1 MKMRWVYL
9 ILSVF
14 GIVVALFAVVQFVM
28 AICHMEL
35 GRVAFYLLIAALCAE
50 LAVLSILKV
59 IKQKDKTK

>member
-14 GIVVALFAVVQFVM
+14 GIVAALFAAVQFVM

-35 GRVAFYLLIAALCAE
+35 GRVFFYFLFAALSAE

-59 IKQKDKTK
+59 VKQKDKTK